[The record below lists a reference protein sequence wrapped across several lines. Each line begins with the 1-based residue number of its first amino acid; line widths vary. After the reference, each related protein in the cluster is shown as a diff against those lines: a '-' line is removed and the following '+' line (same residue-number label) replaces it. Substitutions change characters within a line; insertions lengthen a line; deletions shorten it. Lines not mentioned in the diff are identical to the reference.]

1 MKEKTKHFPI
11 KLKTIVLM
19 YKSLLYLTKIVIIME
34 KEAAHQQGEHKNKK
48 RNS

>member
-19 YKSLLYLTKIVIIME
+19 YKFLIIFN
-34 KEAAHQQGEHKNKK
+34 KNCHFHKKRTAHQQGEHKNKK